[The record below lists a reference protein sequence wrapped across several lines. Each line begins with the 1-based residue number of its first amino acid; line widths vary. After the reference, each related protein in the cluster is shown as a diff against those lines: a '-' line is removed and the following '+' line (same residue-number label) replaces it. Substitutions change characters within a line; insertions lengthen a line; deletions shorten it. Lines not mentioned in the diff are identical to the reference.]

1 MEQDIKQQLIQSVNS
16 IQTKIKNM
24 KNEENQTDLTMSRL
38 LKPITVPIKALVEN
52 SYDSNKKIYRN
63 KNTGK
68 VNLLHNTTSSSE
80 QFQDLS
86 LENTFIEEKDADAN
100 DSFETSASY
109 EEDRAMEKL
118 GGNLTKFKSY
128 RSNTDLVYWDDP
140 NELIE
145 RLQLLIA
152 SKDAGNTNHDN
163 ENLRKGKRRKK
174 ESLLPPLKNGES
186 KKENTEKTSKKR
198 DGTTKLKKENQVK
211 AATQLESRP
220 STSLKTTAKD
230 IMGVDSD
237 IDEDLLNNV
246 MERLVHKQL
255 SDFLVQ
261 NNLMNQY
268 QSGFRPGHST
278 VTALIKITDDIR
290 LGMENGAM
298 EKLGGNLTKF
308 KSYRSNTDLVYWD
321 DPNELIERLQLLI
334 ASKDAGNT
342 NHDNEILSIIEE
354 LKEAGII
361 KE

>member
-109 EEDRAMEKL
+109 EEDR
-118 GGNLTKFKSY
+118 
-128 RSNTDLVYWDDP
+128 NTLF
-140 NELIE
+140 N
-145 RLQLLIA
+145 
-152 SKDAGNTNHDN
+152 
-163 ENLRKGKRRKK
+163 
-174 ESLLPPLKNGES
+174 SLLKDDLYDVYDDINIPCGVRSQDKNLFMGNSKVILSKSDTCNDGRKFFITINSKCYELTPGLKELLLS
-186 KKENTEKTSKKR
+186 KKPDLGLVSENDKIQYKNMLCVTNAHRR
-198 DGTTKLKKENQVK
+198 DYHPDSQIKGDK
-211 AATQLESRP
+211 S
-220 STSLKTTAKD
+220 AKYRE
-230 IMGVDSD
+230 I
-237 IDEDLLNNV
+237 
-246 MERLVHKQL
+246 
-255 SDFLVQ
+255 
-261 NNLMNQY
+261 
-268 QSGFRPGHST
+268 
-278 VTALIKITDDIR
+278 IKP
-290 LGMENGAM
+290 LFKNPGAM